1 MMLYRDFLEA
11 GYPVFGLNG
20 LTKDR
25 LCTCGNP
32 KCTAFYKHP
41 LVKNWQHTPL
51 FSDEQLEAG
60 EMAGQF
66 DTGYGI
72 LINGL
77 IVVDI
82 DERNGGVES
91 YERLIND
98 IPEIA
103 SCEFVV
109 KTGSGGNSKHM
120 FFKAPSGVSLSQHVS
135 KYKGIDFKSSGFVVG
150 AGSMHISGNRYEVLY
165 GTPYDI
171 SDAPDGLIE
180 LLKHTD
186 KHRSIVGGE
195 TIDITDAEIIDML
208 GYIDPDCEH
217 EQWIRVGMAIHHS
230 TNGAGFDLWNDWSAK
245 GTKYPSYDVL
255 SNRWHSFGKSANLV
269 SLGTLIHYAES
280 NGFSKSVE
288 FDSNI
293 EWENEEEISTVQ
305 VDLLRP
311 PSLVGRIA
319 KWIND
324 ASLYPREHLAV
335 ASALMAVSLCGGM
348 RYYFE
353 VDGKRTISNMFA
365 FGIAGS
371 GTGKDDI
378 FNNTGE
384 ILRQVGV
391 SSCMHG
397 GIKSE
402 QEIVR
407 NLLDHQAA
415 FYIIDEMG
423 EVLAKIAGARE
434 KSGSSPYLEGVI
446 KEFMDIYSKSNSFKL
461 INGDVKK
468 KQKQDLQAELKGLQK
483 LKEDNE
489 ITAHQLDR
497 LNKLPEA
504 IKSADN
510 GIEKPFLHVF
520 GLSTPEKF
528 SQVMTQDMAVS
539 GFMGRAFL
547 AIEANNVPDK
557 KKVKKDMDE
566 FNKICLTLSELYGS
580 AGYSENPYR
589 VEKLSDSVEIPI
601 TKEALK
607 IMDDAYNYF
616 HEWAKAEEE
625 NKGLTAIPLRGS
637 ELVAKISLT
646 LAIPEGV
653 CTEEHAIWA
662 FEFVKNDIKR
672 KINMVRTNDKIDKS
686 DALIAK
692 IQSIVSKD
700 FGLTDGMVNAKLRAY
715 KKEDIAKGLELLI
728 QHNYIKKEEYTNEKG
743 RKVIKYFEC

>member
-1 MMLYRDFLEA
+1 M
-11 GYPVFGLNG
+11 
-20 LTKDR
+20 
-25 LCTCGNP
+25 
-32 KCTAFYKHP
+32 
-41 LVKNWQHTPL
+41 
-51 FSDEQLEAG
+51 
-60 EMAGQF
+60 
-66 DTGYGI
+66 
-72 LINGL
+72 
-77 IVVDI
+77 
-82 DERNGGVES
+82 
-91 YERLIND
+91 
-98 IPEIA
+98 PE
-103 SCEFVV
+103 V
-109 KTGSGGNSKHM
+109 
-120 FFKAPSGVSLSQHVS
+120 
-135 KYKGIDFKSSGFVVG
+135 
-150 AGSMHISGNRYEVLY
+150 
-165 GTPYDI
+165 
-171 SDAPDGLIE
+171 
-180 LLKHTD
+180 
-186 KHRSIVGGE
+186 
-195 TIDITDAEIIDML
+195 
-208 GYIDPDCEH
+208 
-217 EQWIRVGMAIHHS
+217 
-230 TNGAGFDLWNDWSAK
+230 
-245 GTKYPSYDVL
+245 
-255 SNRWHSFGKSANLV
+255 
-269 SLGTLIHYAES
+269 
-280 NGFSKSVE
+280 
-288 FDSNI
+288 
-293 EWENEEEISTVQ
+293 
-305 VDLLRP
+305 
-311 PSLVGRIA
+311 
-319 KWIND
+319 
-324 ASLYPREHLAV
+324 
-335 ASALMAVSLCGGM
+335 
-348 RYYFE
+348 
-353 VDGKRTISNMFA
+353 
-365 FGIAGS
+365 
-371 GTGKDDI
+371 
-378 FNNTGE
+378 
-384 ILRQVGV
+384 
-391 SSCMHG
+391 
-397 GIKSE
+397 
-402 QEIVR
+402 
-407 NLLDHQAA
+407 
-415 FYIIDEMG
+415 
-423 EVLAKIAGARE
+423 
-434 KSGSSPYLEGVI
+434 
-446 KEFMDIYSKSNSFKL
+446 
-461 INGDVKK
+461 
-468 KQKQDLQAELKGLQK
+468 
-483 LKEDNE
+483 
-489 ITAHQLDR
+489 
-497 LNKLPEA
+497 